1 MRYWH
6 VYYWYYSTAV
16 VLAST
21 TGTAVLDLEYM
32 YRYSCTADYLL
43 YIVQYYMYYYSVQL
57 YYLLYLC
64 YRYLGILKYI

>member
-1 MRYWH
+1 
-6 VYYWYYSTAV
+6 
-16 VLAST
+16 
-21 TGTAVLDLEYM
+21 M